1 MKKLLIIAP
10 IAALAVAGCGSS
22 SSTNNGN
29 SPSANSAPKSAAA
42 SSSSS
47 LERDTVTLDDFKINP
62 AATALKAG
70 KVKFSVTNK
79 GKEDHEFVVIDT
91 NKKASALGH
100 GSRVPEHGNIGETG
114 NLKPGQS
121 KTIVL
126 HLRRGHYAV
135 ICNDP
140 GHYMAG
146 MHKDLVV
153 S

>member
-1 MKKLLIIAP
+1 MKRLLILCP

-22 SSTNNGN
+22 SSSSTT
-29 SPSANSAPKSAAA
+29 PSASAAKPSVQKDA
-42 SSSSS
+42 
-47 LERDTVTLDDFKINP
+47 VTLDDFKINP
-62 AATALKAG
+62 STTALQAG
-70 KVKFSVTNK
+70 KVEFEVKNT
-79 GKEDHEFVVIDT
+79 GKMAHEFVVIDT
-91 NKKASALGH
+91 SKPAAKLGK

-114 NLKPGQS
+114 NLKPGQA

-126 HLRRGHYAV
+126 NLRKGHYAV

-146 MHKDLVV
+146 MHKDVTV

>member
-1 MKKLLIIAP
+1 MKRLLILGP

-22 SSTNNGN
+22 SSSSTT
-29 SPSANSAPKSAAA
+29 PSASAAKPSVQKDA
-42 SSSSS
+42 
-47 LERDTVTLDDFKINP
+47 VTLDDFKINP
-62 AATALKAG
+62 STTALQAG
-70 KVKFSVTNK
+70 KVEFDVKNT
-79 GKEDHEFVVIDT
+79 GKMAHEFVVIDT
-91 NKKASALGH
+91 SKPAAKLGK

-114 NLKPGQS
+114 NLKPGQA

-126 HLRRGHYAV
+126 NLRKGHYAV

-146 MHKDLVV
+146 MHKDVTV